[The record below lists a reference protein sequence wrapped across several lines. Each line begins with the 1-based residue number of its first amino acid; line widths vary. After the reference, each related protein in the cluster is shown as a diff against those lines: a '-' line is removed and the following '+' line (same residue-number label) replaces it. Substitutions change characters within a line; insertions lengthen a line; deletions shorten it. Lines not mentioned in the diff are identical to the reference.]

1 MYYYV
6 PPYRDDDGK
15 TRITFWV
22 LLFEKKNMN
31 KENKSILTKN
41 IINDLFKK
49 SDFVQGYVLYGEQY
63 CTCAY
68 SQFEQSSTK
77 IKK

>member
-1 MYYYV
+1 
-6 PPYRDDDGK
+6 
-15 TRITFWV
+15 
-22 LLFEKKNMN
+22 MN

-63 CTCAY
+63 CTCTY

>member
-22 LLFEKKNMN
+22 LLFEKNMN